1 MFVEEVL
8 EELDGVTDDDCE
20 LTEPSYGSAIE
31 GVPAVS
37 DTKVTVVVGG
47 ILFYAAVDVCATLFE
62 PAWLTTQG
70 GM

>member
-1 MFVEEVL
+1 MEEVL

-20 LTEPSYGSAIE
+20 VTEPSYGSAIE

-37 DTKVTVVVGG
+37 DTEVTVVFGG
-47 ILFYAAVDVCATLFE
+47 ILYHAAVDVCSTLFE
-62 PAWLTTQG
+62 PPWLTTQG